1 MGEKDFYTA
10 GAVAGIVQLPLE
22 ECKFSQC
29 MDCGAWRGT
38 FYHRGGIVE
47 KYVIHHPKCKAC
59 ARTNFYTE
67 DLKKFAA
74 VHGLIFQTK
83 NEKEKTKEVVT
94 MKVFRFTLFK
104 AVYTPSVSDSTKSE
118 ITSFEARETFDVVAG
133 DLPQAPMSLD
143 VEGYMKK
150 NAITNRALV
159 HVAQEVLELKSL

>member
-1 MGEKDFYTA
+1 LT
-10 GAVAGIVQLPLE
+10 VGIVQLPLE
-22 ECKFSQC
+22 ECKFAQC
-29 MDCGAWRGT
+29 MDCGSWGGT
-38 FYHRGGIVE
+38 FYHRGGIIE
-47 KYVIHHPKCKAC
+47 KYVVHLRCQQC
-59 ARTNFYTE
+59 NRRGF
-67 DLKKFAA
+67 DLESIKQFAH

-83 NEKEKTKEVVT
+83 KEKEKTKEVVT
-94 MKVFRFTLFK
+94 MRVFRFTLLK

-133 DLPQAPMSLD
+133 DLPQALMSLD